1 MKLSSILHP
10 HQARRLALILGLSL
24 LLLACAPMSQPADE
38 ATSTD
43 APVSADTTIVTPTD
57 TVSPTTALT
66 ATATITDSTTTTTTI
81 PDLSATEQQLVEQA
95 MNLVATESGVAATEL
110 TLISMAA
117 VEWPDSSL
125 GCPQPDTMYMQVI
138 TPGFQITLTAANGT
152 VYDVH
157 TGSDANVPMLLC
169 TPAAGEPSTET
180 PQNTVEL
187 AGVLTGT
194 VTYLQR
200 IALPAGSVI
209 NVELQDVSR
218 ADAAAAVLATQTI
231 TTTGENVPIA
241 FALTYDPGQIEERF
255 TYAVR
260 ARILIDGVLRWT
272 STERYAVLTSG
283 NPTTGLEVIVMPTQ

>member
-1 MKLSSILHP
+1 MKLSSILHL
-10 HQARRLALILGLSL
+10 HHVWRLALTLSLSL
-24 LLLACAPMSQPADE
+24 LLLACVPVGQPVDE

-43 APVSADTTIVTPTD
+43 ATVITDTTPVTPTG
-57 TVSPTTALT
+57 TVSATTALT
-66 ATATITDSTTTTTTI
+66 ATATITDSTTTSI

-95 MNLVATESGVAATEL
+95 MTLVATESGGAATEL
-110 TLISMAA
+110 TLTSMAA

-169 TPAAGEPSTET
+169 TPAAGEPSAET

-241 FALTYDPGQIEERF
+241 FELTYDPGQIEERI

-260 ARILIDGVLRWT
+260 ARILINGVLRWT
-272 STERYAVLTSG
+272 STERYAVLTRG